1 MNPTKTLI
9 AGGGLVSNEKGEL
22 LMIFR
27 KGKWDLPKGKLDKG
41 ESIEACAIREV
52 MEETG
57 LQEVTLGN
65 LIGISY
71 HHYFDEY
78 LNREVTKESHWF
90 AMQANSN
97 QLWVPQTEEGITEIR
112 WVSGEELTQCLQNS
126 YANVVDIIR
135 KAGL

>member
-1 MNPTKTLI
+1 MKATKTLI
-9 AGGGLVSNEKGEL
+9 AGGGLVRNEKGEL

-41 ESIEACAIREV
+41 ESIDACAVREV
-52 MEETG
+52 KEETG

-65 LIGISY
+65 LIGISH

-78 LNREVTKESHWF
+78 LKMDVTKESHWF
-90 AMQANSN
+90 QMQANSN
-97 QLWVPQTEEGITEIR
+97 QELVPQTEESITNIR
-112 WVSGEELTQCLQNS
+112 WVAGKEMEECLQNS
-126 YANVVDIIR
+126 YVNVVDIIR